1 MTEAWPLFWNW
12 SLCLY
17 EILRAGKTFLLLHSN
32 ILLAWV
38 RKLPLS
44 AWTSDVHALAA
55 QWPVTKNK
63 LRLWTWWILY
73 NFEEVSLCVNC
84 IWIRQVEAG
93 NLMEISMSHQSCFF
107 STQVF
112 QSQKRWFDVG
122 NVVQKTQAK
131 KPHLGLI
138 SEFIF
143 IFVPQQTPD
152 FFSQWKTSWKNS
164 APLKLSTFRILF

>member
-1 MTEAWPLFWNW
+1 MTFVLELIPL
-12 SLCLY
+12 LK

-55 QWPVTKNK
+55 QWPVTKKNLSLAMCK
-63 LRLWTWWILY
+63 LNLNLPGGSWKFDG
-73 NFEEVSLCVNC
+73 NFHVVSPV
-84 IWIRQVEAG
+84 
-93 NLMEISMSHQSCFF
+93 MFFF

-112 QSQKRWFDVG
+112 QSQKLWFDAR
-122 NVVQKTQAK
+122 NVVQKTQAT

-152 FFSQWKTSWKNS
+152 IFFPSEKHREKTQ
-164 APLKLSTFRILF
+164 PLWSLVLSGSFSR